1 METKDLKTH
10 RSGQL
15 HIKPYEE
22 LMVNQI
28 LGKNMI
34 LVHIAAIASKPK
46 TSERMRATHLE
57 AFLTH
62 CILVV
67 HSWFRTF

>member
-34 LVHIAAIASKPK
+34 LEHIAAIASKPK
-46 TSERMRATHLE
+46 ASERMRAMHLE
-57 AFLTH
+57 AL
-62 CILVV
+62 
-67 HSWFRTF
+67 HSGCAQ